1 MIEVRKDELRV
12 DEAVLKWATNK
23 EMEALHEIAK
33 AIAKRVREG
42 GAVNG
47 QI

>member
-12 DEAVLKWATNK
+12 DEVVLKWATNK
-23 EMEALHEIAK
+23 EMEVLHEIAK
-33 AIAKRVREG
+33 SIAKRVREG
-42 GAVNG
+42 CAVNG